1 MATEAPFPEKEYL
14 DRYERAYALMERDG
28 LDALVI
34 SEKNN
39 YWYFSGLISY
49 QLDHI
54 QSPQICFL
62 PKGGKPML
70 LVYGNDKA
78 KTKALPWVGEVRAY
92 VDVPFPEKMI
102 AGCLKAMGLGE
113 AKLGFELGDDQRL
126 GIPANYL
133 LRLTEALPKA
143 QIKDGTA
150 ALTEMRLIKSPQ
162 EIEFMRKA
170 CDISM
175 KAYDRCLPQL
185 RPGMTRR
192 EVADKLYISMIEEGA
207 HPRHPGFLM
216 LNSSTRYDD
225 RRYDKGDRMIA
236 DFGAC
241 YEGYYGDITR
251 MAIFGPASEEQ
262 KKDHRMACD
271 VIQLCFDV
279 MQPDTPIAEL
289 SRVANRELVKRGY
302 QAVDSPKRIGHGI
315 GMARAEPLSLNEVEK
330 ELHRPG
336 MILALEPKVRSE
348 KSAVHLEEDVLI
360 TERGPEFL
368 TTGREELRIIE

>member
-54 QSPQICFL
+54 QRPQICFL

-78 KTKALPWVGEVRAY
+78 KAKALPWVGEVRAY
-92 VDVPFPEKMI
+92 VDVPFPEEMI

-271 VIQLCFDV
+271 VIQLCFNA

-315 GMARAEPLSLNEVEK
+315 GMARAEPPSLNEVEK